1 MLLVLGDALLDI
13 TIAPEGALVPG
24 ADLLGKIVMGPGG
37 SAANFAYWAA
47 RLGEQVTL
55 IAPVGQDL
63 PGQLVRA
70 HLDAAHVRL
79 ISDHTGA
86 TGMVAAVIGA
96 AGERTLIT
104 QLDPSAQTASAR
116 IDPEEFAQTH
126 WLHISG
132 YALLQKVNLA
142 GALHAA
148 TRARAAGAR
157 ISVDLCPPERWP
169 VPTLWPQLEQMKP
182 DLLFADQREAR
193 ALAPG
198 LNPLEAAGA
207 LLKLAP
213 TVALKLG
220 AGGCIVADPS
230 GTTQHPGQP
239 SAPVDATGAGDAFA
253 AGFVVHW
260 QRWGRAADAGSFA
273 NRLAARVVSDLG
285 ARPAVG
291 LTDLQQELGAG

>member
-79 ISDHTGA
+79 ISDHAGA
-86 TGMVAAVIGA
+86 TGMVAAVIGP
-96 AGERTLIT
+96 AGERTLVS
-104 QLDPSAQTASAR
+104 QLDPSAQTASVR
-116 IDPEEFAQTH
+116 IDTEEFAQTR

-148 TRARAAGAR
+148 TRARTAGAR

-169 VPTLWPQLEQMKP
+169 VPTLWPQLEEMKP

-198 LNPLEAAGA
+198 LNPLEAADE

-213 TVALKLG
+213 TVAVKLG
-220 AGGCIVADPS
+220 AGGCIVADRS
-230 GTTQHPGQP
+230 GTSQHPGQS

-253 AGFVVHW
+253 AGFLVHW
-260 QRWGRAADAGSFA
+260 QRSGRAADAGRFA

-285 ARPAVG
+285 ARPAVD
-291 LTDLQQELGAG
+291 LADLQQELGAG